1 PHRAPRRHRR
11 GRPGAPLGGPDA
23 RRRGA
28 PQRAGPHPVGRSRPA
43 ARPLPPPAAARV
55 AGRPTR
61 LQGHLGR
68 HRHAGGEHRLHAWPL
83 PRQAPRHHRR
93 PGGIVGSIMSTEPTH
108 SPDEPLDAV
117 DLALLADLAR
127 IVEEI
132 DPVPDVLVVRSLFA
146 ITLAGLEAEVME
158 LEYVQVPEMSVRGD
172 APPVEA
178 RTITF
183 TSESVTVMISLS
195 ATDDGR
201 VRIDGWAA
209 PATALRVELHRP
221 GTVSETASDED
232 GRFVF
237 DAVDRGPAILVVR
250 RADGAGGAVS
260 TPVVEL

>member
-1 PHRAPRRHRR
+1 
-11 GRPGAPLGGPDA
+11 
-23 RRRGA
+23 
-28 PQRAGPHPVGRSRPA
+28 
-43 ARPLPPPAAARV
+43 
-55 AGRPTR
+55 
-61 LQGHLGR
+61 
-68 HRHAGGEHRLHAWPL
+68 
-83 PRQAPRHHRR
+83 
-93 PGGIVGSIMSTEPTH
+93 MSTEPTH

-127 IVEEI
+127 IAEEI
-132 DPVPDVLVVRSLFA
+132 DPVPDGLVERSLFA

-158 LEYVQVPEMSVRGD
+158 LEYVQAPATSVRGD

-195 ATDDGR
+195 PTDDGR
-201 VRIDGWAA
+201 IRIDGWAA
-209 PATALRVELHRP
+209 PATALCVELHRP
-221 GTVSETASDED
+221 GVVSETTSDDD

-237 DAVDRGPAILVVR
+237 EAVDRGPASLVVR

>member
-1 PHRAPRRHRR
+1 M
-11 GRPGAPLGGPDA
+11 
-23 RRRGA
+23 
-28 PQRAGPHPVGRSRPA
+28 
-43 ARPLPPPAAARV
+43 
-55 AGRPTR
+55 
-61 LQGHLGR
+61 
-68 HRHAGGEHRLHAWPL
+68 
-83 PRQAPRHHRR
+83 
-93 PGGIVGSIMSTEPTH
+93 SIEPTH

-117 DLALLADLAR
+117 DLELLADLAR
-127 IVEEI
+127 ITQEI
-132 DPVPDVLVVRSLFA
+132 DPVPDGLVERSLFA

-195 ATDDGR
+195 ATDDSR

-221 GTVSETASDED
+221 GSVSETTSDDD

-237 DAVDRGPAILVVR
+237 DAVDRGAASLVVR

>member
-1 PHRAPRRHRR
+1 
-11 GRPGAPLGGPDA
+11 
-23 RRRGA
+23 
-28 PQRAGPHPVGRSRPA
+28 
-43 ARPLPPPAAARV
+43 
-55 AGRPTR
+55 
-61 LQGHLGR
+61 
-68 HRHAGGEHRLHAWPL
+68 
-83 PRQAPRHHRR
+83 
-93 PGGIVGSIMSTEPTH
+93 MSTEPKH

-117 DLALLADLAR
+117 DLELLAELAR
-127 IVEEI
+127 ITQEI
-132 DPVPDVLVVRSLFA
+132 DPVPAGLAERSLFA

-195 ATDDGR
+195 ATDGDR

-221 GTVSETASDED
+221 GTVSETTSDDD

-237 DAVDRGPAILVVR
+237 DAVDRGPASLVVR
-250 RADGAGGAVS
+250 RADGTGGAVS

>member
-1 PHRAPRRHRR
+1 
-11 GRPGAPLGGPDA
+11 
-23 RRRGA
+23 
-28 PQRAGPHPVGRSRPA
+28 
-43 ARPLPPPAAARV
+43 
-55 AGRPTR
+55 
-61 LQGHLGR
+61 
-68 HRHAGGEHRLHAWPL
+68 
-83 PRQAPRHHRR
+83 
-93 PGGIVGSIMSTEPTH
+93 MSTEPTH

-127 IVEEI
+127 IAEEI
-132 DPVPDVLVVRSLFA
+132 DPVPDGLVERSLFA

-158 LEYVQVPEMSVRGD
+158 LAYVQAPATSVRGD

-195 ATDDGR
+195 PTDDGR
-201 VRIDGWAA
+201 IRIDGWAA

-221 GTVSETASDED
+221 GVVSETTSDDD

-237 DAVDRGPAILVVR
+237 EAVDRGPASLVVR